1 MQGRRE
7 ELNDQIQKLKEIREM
22 AGMNRTQFSEYIG
35 IPRRTLEE
43 WEGGRRKAPDYVI
56 NLINYK
62 VYMEHVIRGRD
73 IACKERLGE

>member
-1 MQGRRE
+1 MQDRKE
-7 ELNDQIQKLKEIREM
+7 ALKDQIQKLKEIREM

-62 VYMEHVIRGRD
+62 VYMEKLIREGTIDKGVIR
-73 IACKERLGE
+73 